1 MHLTPRSLGLAAAA
15 AFTGC
20 TLFGVITSIDLVP
33 SATAG
38 TPSTAQA
45 TPDATTTEPSPRPTA
60 ATAPPLPK
68 PTPTATTPFASPAT
82 APTSVPVTQP
92 TPSSTPTATP
102 RTTPAAAA
110 GTAAPAPRATARPKP
125 RRTSTP
131 TPGRSFSAPAPAPRP
146 RPRATPTRTA
156 TTRGWAAPQLRV
168 GANTITVPRLT
179 SGAAVSVT
187 VGCSPSAGCA
197 MTGSTLT
204 ISDGTAVTV
213 TWSAPARS
221 GHTAWSVSRGL

>member
-1 MHLTPRSLGLAAAA
+1 MHLTPRSFGLAAAA

-20 TLFGVITSIDLVP
+20 TLFGILASIDLVP

-45 TPDATTTEPSPRPTA
+45 TPDATTTGASTQPTA
-60 ATAPPLPK
+60 ATPPLPA
-68 PTPTATTPFASPAT
+68 PTPTISAPTTAGIAIPTT
-82 APTSVPVTQP
+82 APTSAPVTQP
-92 TPSSTPTATP
+92 TPSSTPTAT
-102 RTTPAAAA
+102 RAATRA
-110 GTAAPAPRATARPKP
+110 TASPAPRATTRPKP
-125 RRTSTP
+125 RRTVTP
-131 TPGRSFSAPAPAPRP
+131 APGRSLSASAPAPRP
-146 RPRATPTRTA
+146 RPRATPVRTA
-156 TTRGWAAPQLRV
+156 TTRGWAAPSLHV

-197 MTGSTLT
+197 MAGSTLT
-204 ISDGTAVTV
+204 ISEGTSVTV

-221 GHTAWSVSRGL
+221 GHTAWSVSRGQ